1 MQNLIIVESPT
12 KAKTISQF
20 LGKNFEVIASYGH
33 VRDLPK
39 SKLGIDVESNFTP
52 TYLIPRKSQK
62 KVNELKKIAKEAK
75 EIILAT
81 DEDRE
86 GEAIAWHISQIL
98 GLNEIKRIAFH
109 EITKPAIEEALK
121 NPREINMDLVNA
133 QQARRVLD
141 RLVGYELSPFLWKK
155 VFRGLSAGRVQSPA
169 LRLIIEREKER
180 EAFKQE
186 EYFTISALMQKIKE
200 TKVKFEADLWKI
212 NNKPLPSPG
221 IKNKDEVEKIKTELE
236 GKTGFITDIKISQNK
251 KYPLPPFTTS
261 TLQQASWQ
269 TFRFPAKKTMFLA
282 QSLYEG
288 KDLGNG
294 SQGLITYMR
303 TDSLNISP
311 LALKSAQEFLIKNYG
326 QPYVLKEPRF
336 FKTRS
341 KLAQEAHEAI
351 RPTDSF
357 LEPDKIQKYLSKDE
371 FKLYHLIWSR
381 FLASQMP
388 EAVLERNSLSIE
400 TQGKK
405 DSYFERSEKKGS
417 ERSEGSYFERSE
429 KKGSERSEGS
439 YLFQA
444 NFYHLIFDG
453 FLRIYQYQKLPDLT
467 DTFPSFALKDK
478 VQINELLLKQHFT
491 QPPPRYNDATLVKT
505 LEAFGIGRPSTY
517 APIISVLQ
525 ERGYILRDENK
536 ALAPTEI
543 GFLVNGVL
551 VKHFETIVDYQF
563 TSQIEEKLDEIAQG
577 KLIWQKAIED
587 FYLPFKKN
595 LMNKYDE
602 VSKEEV
608 SPITQLDEKCPVC
621 GKPLI
626 TRWGKYGKF
635 ISCSDWPKCKYTR
648 SLNNNEKLN
657 IKCPKCHEGEVI
669 LKRNKRGKMFYACSR
684 WPDCDFAS
692 SLKPT
697 GENCP
702 KCNNFLVETKTK
714 IKCSNKKCDYEIPQS
729 SDN

>member
-1 MQNLIIVESPT
+1 MKNLIIVESPS
-12 KAKTISQF
+12 KAKTISSF
-20 LGKNFEVIASYGH
+20 LGKDFEVVASYGH

-39 SKLGIDVESNFTP
+39 SKLGIDVENQFTP
-52 TYLIPRKSQK
+52 AYIIPKKSQK

-75 EIILAT
+75 EVILAT

-86 GEAIAWHISQIL
+86 GEAIAWHLTQIL
-98 GLNEIKRIAFH
+98 NLADEPKRMVFH

-121 NPREINMDLVNA
+121 NPRKINMDLVNA
-133 QQARRVLD
+133 QQGRRILD

-169 LRLIIEREKER
+169 LRLIIEREKQR

-200 TKVKFEADLWKI
+200 TKVKFEAGLWKI

-221 IKNKDEVEKIKTELE
+221 IKNKDEIEKIKTELE
-236 GKTGFITDIKISQNK
+236 GKIGTITDIKTSQNK

-261 TLQQASWQ
+261 TLQQAAWQ
-269 TFRFPAKKTMFLA
+269 AFRFSAKKTMFLA

-288 KDLGNG
+288 KDLGHG
-294 SQGLITYMR
+294 PIGLITYMR

-311 LALKSAQEFLIKNYG
+311 LALKSTQEFLIKNYG
-326 QPYVLKEPRF
+326 KQYALKEPRF
-336 FKTRS
+336 FKSRS
-341 KLAQEAHEAI
+341 RLAQEAHEAI
-351 RPTDSF
+351 RPTDPH

-388 EAVLERNSLSIE
+388 EALLEKNSLVIE
-400 TQGKK
+400 VQG
-405 DSYFERSEKKGS
+405 EKNQ
-417 ERSEGSYFERSE
+417 
-429 KKGSERSEGS
+429 
-439 YLFQA
+439 YLFQT
-444 NFYHLIFDG
+444 NFYHLVFDG
-453 FLRIYQYQKLPDLT
+453 FLKIYPFQTLPELMDV
-467 DTFPSFALKDK
+467 FPHFILKEEIK
-478 VQINELLLKQHFT
+478 INEILIKQHFT

-505 LEAFGIGRPSTY
+505 LEAYGIGRPSTY

-543 GFLVNGVL
+543 GFLVNDIL

-595 LMNKYDE
+595 LINKYDE

-608 SPITQLDEKCPVC
+608 SPITQLDEKCPLC

-635 ISCSDWPKCKYTR
+635 ISCSDWPKCTYTR

-657 IKCPKCHEGEVI
+657 IKCPKCHEGEVV

-702 KCNNFLVETKTK
+702 KCSSFLVETKVK
-714 IKCSNKKCDYEIPQS
+714 IKCSNKKCDYEIPKN

>member
-1 MQNLIIVESPT
+1 MKNLIIVESPT
-12 KAKTISQF
+12 KAKTISHF

-39 SKLGIDVESNFTP
+39 SKLGIDVENNFTP
-52 TYLIPRKSQK
+52 HYIIPVKIRK

-86 GEAIAWHISQIL
+86 GEAIAWHLTQIL
-98 GLNEIKRIAFH
+98 NLANEPKRIAFH

-133 QQARRVLD
+133 QQGRRILD

-186 EYFTISALMQKIKE
+186 EYFTISALMQKIKSTNQQTE
-200 TKVKFEADLWKI
+200 IKFETELWKI
-212 NNKPLPSPG
+212 NNKSLPSPG
-221 IKNKDEVEKIKTELE
+221 IKNKDEAENIKTELE
-236 GKTGFITDIKISQNK
+236 NKTGLITDIKTSQNK
-251 KYPLPPFTTS
+251 KYPLSPFTTS

-269 TFRFPAKKTMFLA
+269 AFRFPAKKTMFLA

-303 TDSLNISP
+303 TDSLNLSP
-311 LALKSAQEFLIKNYG
+311 LALQNAKEFLEKSYG
-326 QPYVLKEPRF
+326 AKYALKEPRV
-336 FKTRS
+336 FKSKS
-341 KLAQEAHEAI
+341 KLVQEAHEAI
-351 RPTDSF
+351 RPTDSH
-357 LEPDKIQKYLSKDE
+357 LEPDKIQKYLSRDE

-388 EAVLERNSLSIE
+388 EALLEKNSLSIE
-400 TQGKK
+400 VQ
-405 DSYFERSEKKGS
+405 SEKNQ
-417 ERSEGSYFERSE
+417 
-429 KKGSERSEGS
+429 
-439 YLFQA
+439 YLFQTH
-444 NFYHLIFDG
+444 FYHLVFDG
-453 FLRIYQYQKLPDLT
+453 FLKIYQYQKLPELMEVL
-467 DTFPSFALKDK
+467 PSFVLKDK
-478 VQINELLLKQHFT
+478 IQINELLLKQHST
-491 QPPPRYNDATLVKT
+491 QPPPRYNDATLIKT

-525 ERGYILRDENK
+525 GRGYILRDENK

-543 GFLVNGVL
+543 GFLVNNVL

-577 KLIWQKAIED
+577 KLIWQKAIKD

-608 SPITQLDEKCPVC
+608 SPITQLDEKCPLC
-621 GKPLI
+621 GNPLI
-626 TRWGKYGKF
+626 TRLGKYGKF

-648 SLNNNEKLN
+648 SLNNNKKLN

-702 KCNNFLVETKTK
+702 KCSSFLVETKIKT
-714 IKCSNKKCDYEIPQS
+714 KCSDKKCDYEILKN